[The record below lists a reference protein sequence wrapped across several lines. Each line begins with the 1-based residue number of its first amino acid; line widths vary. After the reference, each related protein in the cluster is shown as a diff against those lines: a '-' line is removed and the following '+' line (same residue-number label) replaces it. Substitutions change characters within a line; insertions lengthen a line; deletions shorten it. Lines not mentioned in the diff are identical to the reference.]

1 MAGKLWNKEKE
12 ENQLRVA
19 QQHLANERTYL
30 AWIRTAIAIIGIG
43 FLTISYHLT
52 IGKSHQV
59 SDLLA
64 MLISI
69 LSGVFGIGVIITA
82 AVQYLRKRK
91 QIQAQSFQSSF
102 LFIIFGSLVL
112 LIVILI
118 AIAYIL
124 IQFMYME

>member
-1 MAGKLWNKEKE
+1 MAGKIWNKKKE
-12 ENQLRVA
+12 ENQLKVA

-52 IGKSHQV
+52 IGQSHRV

-64 MLISI
+64 ILLTI
-69 LSGVFGIGVIITA
+69 LSSVFGVGLIITA

-91 QIQAQSFQSSF
+91 QIQAQSFQSSYF
-102 LFIIFGSLVL
+102 FVIWGSLVL

-124 IQFMYME
+124 VQFMHME

>member
-1 MAGKLWNKEKE
+1 MAGKIWNKEKE

-30 AWIRTAIAIIGIG
+30 AWIRTALAIIGIG

-52 IGKSHQV
+52 IGQSHRV

-64 MLISI
+64 VLISI
-69 LSGVFGIGVIITA
+69 LSGVFGIGLIITA

-91 QIQAQSFQSSF
+91 QIQAQNFQSSYF
-102 LFIIFGSLVL
+102 FVIWGSLVL

-124 IQFMYME
+124 IQFMVM

>member
-1 MAGKLWNKEKE
+1 MASKLWNKEKE

-52 IGKSHQV
+52 IGESHRV
-59 SDLLA
+59 SDFLA
-64 MLISI
+64 VLISI
-69 LSGVFGIGVIITA
+69 LSGVFGVGVIITA
-82 AVQYLRKRK
+82 AIQYLRKRK
-91 QIQAQSFQSSF
+91 QIQAQSFQSSY
-102 LFIIFGSLVL
+102 LFVLFGSLVL

-118 AIAYIL
+118 AILYIL
-124 IQFMYME
+124 IQFMH